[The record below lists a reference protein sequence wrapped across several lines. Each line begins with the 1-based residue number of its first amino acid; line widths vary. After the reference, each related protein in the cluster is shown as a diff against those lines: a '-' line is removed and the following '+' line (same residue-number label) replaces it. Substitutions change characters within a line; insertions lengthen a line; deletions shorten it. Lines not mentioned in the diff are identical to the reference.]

1 MKKHIKIYNFILLL
15 TMIIFTSSCKFQ
27 NIEIGEV
34 QNVKIDKV
42 STEKIKI
49 NIPIFIKNPNNF
61 KIKLKSYDLDI
72 KINGH
77 KFNIIESENKVII
90 PKKYE
95 GVINIPLVID
105 SKGMFSLKTVKTVME
120 IMKDRQFVLD
130 AKGHIKV
137 MIFPFSKKIE
147 INEKRKVNLNRN
159 K

>member
-1 MKKHIKIYNFILLL
+1 MKNHFKIYNFIFIL
-15 TMIIFTSSCKFQ
+15 TIIIFASSCKFQ

-34 QNVKIDKV
+34 QDVKIDKV
-42 STEKIKI
+42 STDKVKI
-49 NIPIFIKNPNNF
+49 NIPIFIKNPNGF

-77 KFNIIESENKVII
+77 KFNIIESENKVVI
-90 PKKYE
+90 PKRYE

-105 SKGMFSLKTVKTVME
+105 SEGILSLKTVKTVLE
-120 IMKDRQFVLD
+120 IVKQRQFVLD

-137 MIFPFSKKIE
+137 KVFPFSKKIE
-147 INEKRKVNLNRN
+147 INEKRKVKLNRN